1 MIVSLDDQHEGGK
14 ARVVS
19 EVCVSLGLESR
30 TMIRHDSPSTL
41 HFEFIPS
48 SPSPLT
54 GSRVTLLGHASKMAF
69 QTFIDSLDLFFE
81 VQICS
86 FFYLLGYV
94 QFLD

>member
-1 MIVSLDDQHEGGK
+1 MKEGK

-69 QTFIDSLDLFFE
+69 QTSIYSLDLFLRFKS
-81 VQICS
+81 VH
-86 FFYLLGYV
+86 FFLFVGVHTIFGLS
-94 QFLD
+94 